1 MCWAPT
7 LRMRFHQGRQLYAVG
22 RGVRRHARILGHE
35 ALALPGAGRSRHRAS
50 PPARRL
56 GGAAQDLQ
64 TEVVQATERRQV
76 RARESSVQ
84 RRGPSGGS
92 ARTPILEGPRPSTGQ
107 RRARY
112 LYTVVCGEPDIFRI
126 ADTVQPWRFKA
137 CTSTSFSCVS
147 IRSRVPSRSWWRSE
161 TATLEGTRS
170 CAATPR
176 RRHSGWGDSTS
187 RTGEIQTSAI
197 TTAAHAYD
205 PQLPPIEPTGGSAL
219 ADALS
224 ALAVAAAATVI
235 RLLGPKAPVWHL
247 IAMLARGQ
255 LLAPLRSD

>member
-170 CAATPR
+170 CAATTQEALR
-176 RRHSGWGDSTS
+176 VGRFDEQDWGDSDE
-187 RTGEIQTSAI
+187 RHHHCSARLR
-197 TTAAHAYD
+197 
-205 PQLPPIEPTGGSAL
+205 P
-219 ADALS
+219 
-224 ALAVAAAATVI
+224 AAATHRAHR
-235 RLLGPKAPVWHL
+235 RLGA
-247 IAMLARGQ
+247 G
-255 LLAPLRSD
+255 